1 MYSCLMLREGK
12 ADAVM
17 GGLST
22 HYPETIRP
30 ALQVLRVEE
39 GRSIVSSVY
48 LVVVRGNPYF
58 FTDCAVNIEPTAEQ
72 LAEIAL
78 AATTTAEK
86 DFSRDPRV
94 AFVSYSD
101 FGSAGGPEPAR
112 IRRAVEL
119 FRTARP
125 DIPVDGEMQ
134 ADTAVVPDLLK
145 SRRGDGPLQR
155 AANVLV
161 FPNLTAANAAYKLMN
176 RLGDAEVIGPILS
189 GFPKTVQV
197 LQRDA
202 SVNDVVNLTAIA
214 VAEAQRRER

>member
-1 MYSCLMLREGK
+1 
-12 ADAVM
+12 
-17 GGLST
+17 
-22 HYPETIRP
+22 
-30 ALQVLRVEE
+30 
-39 GRSIVSSVY
+39 
-48 LVVVRGNPYF
+48 
-58 FTDCAVNIEPTAEQ
+58 
-72 LAEIAL
+72 
-78 AATTTAEK
+78 
-86 DFSRDPRV
+86 
-94 AFVSYSD
+94 
-101 FGSAGGPEPAR
+101 
-112 IRRAVEL
+112 L